1 MTADAFGRP
10 YDYPFALNR
19 HLWPRCIAQLTAGD
33 AHRPANDPLATW
45 KVLWHFSV
53 TRASSRP

>member
-19 HLWPRCIAQLTAGD
+19 HLWSRRIAHLT
-33 AHRPANDPLATW
+33 ANDPLATW